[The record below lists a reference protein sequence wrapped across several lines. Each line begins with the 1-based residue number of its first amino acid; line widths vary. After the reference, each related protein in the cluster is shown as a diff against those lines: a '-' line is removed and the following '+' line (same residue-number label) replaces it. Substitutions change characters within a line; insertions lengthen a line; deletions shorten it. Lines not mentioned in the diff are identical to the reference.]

1 MSKNLRF
8 ELNLKIKI
16 ISVNISNINN
26 IYFTKITKRDF
37 LYSEINKIENEKKI
51 AAKSGIAIE
60 YLTVSPITRKITAY
74 ILTLSMLLKAIK
86 KPIVQK

>member
-1 MSKNLRF
+1 M
-8 ELNLKIKI
+8 
-16 ISVNISNINN
+16 NISNIKN

-60 YLTVSPITRKITAY
+60 YLTVSPYTGLAQHLWLSRVTYLSKFIQL
-74 ILTLSMLLKAIK
+74 LT
-86 KPIVQK
+86 VYT